1 MNLDDIKFIKLLPKF
16 MQEDGCDQ
24 GIAEALDDLIRR
36 SMYNVR
42 SLKVWDEIETLNEK
56 QLDELAWELDID
68 WYDSTAD
75 IDTKRDVL
83 RYASSVKRKRGT
95 SWSVQQLITAYFGQG
110 FVYEWTEF
118 DGQPFTFMALTTNEN
133 VDEITLKK
141 FINAVNSAKNERSKL
156 VGVLYL
162 WQHDHEAAELVAY
175 DDKYHR
181 YKIKKCGLTPHA
193 TTIGILQKGA
203 MTVSDASQYIGYIL
217 KGVGSDKCG
226 RLGGHRGTLGQINK
240 NTIVSSYNDE
250 TDCYG
255 FKKSGI
261 TKCSDTVG
269 ARDQQYAKCEYDDSN
284 LIYMIKHVKNR
295 MLASK
300 DAAGI
305 KANGLSAVRIFNY
318 RRCGLYRCK
327 SI

>member
-118 DGQPFTFMALTTNEN
+118 DGQPFTFMALTTNDN

-162 WQHDHEAAELVAY
+162 WQQDHEAAELVSY

-181 YKIKKCGLTPHA
+181 YKIK
-193 TTIGILQKGA
+193 
-203 MTVSDASQYIGYIL
+203 
-217 KGVGSDKCG
+217 KCG

-240 NTIVSSYNDE
+240 STVLSSYNDE

-261 TKCSDTVG
+261 TKCSDTIG
-269 ARDQQYAKCEYDDSN
+269 ARDQQSTKCTYDDN
-284 LIYMIKHVKNR
+284 DLIYMIKHVKNR
-295 MLASK
+295 MLSSK
-300 DAAGI
+300 DTAGI
-305 KANGLSAVRIFNY
+305 KADGRSVIRIFNHKK
-318 RRCGLYRCK
+318 CGLYRCR
-327 SI
+327 S

>member
-1 MNLDDIKFIKLLPKF
+1 
-16 MQEDGCDQ
+16 MQNDGCDQ

-118 DGQPFTFMALTTNEN
+118 DGQPFTFMALTTNDN

-162 WQHDHEAAELVAY
+162 WSQDHVVAELVTY
-175 DDKYHR
+175 DDMYHK

-193 TTIGILQKGA
+193 ITIGILQKGT
-203 MTVSDASQYIGYIL
+203 MTVSDASQYIGYML
-217 KGVGSDKCG
+217 KGVGSVNCG
-226 RLGGHRGTLGQINK
+226 RLGGHRGTLGQIIK
-240 NTIVSSYNDE
+240 NTILSS
-250 TDCYG
+250 
-255 FKKSGI
+255 
-261 TKCSDTVG
+261 
-269 ARDQQYAKCEYDDSN
+269 
-284 LIYMIKHVKNR
+284 
-295 MLASK
+295 
-300 DAAGI
+300 
-305 KANGLSAVRIFNY
+305 GLSAVRIFNY
-318 RRCGLYRCK
+318 KRCGLHRCR
-327 SI
+327 S